1 MKNRENR
8 SPIFQNRVN
17 EYLLITLISFA
28 ASVSGTRLF
37 LEITGYPQLGGGELH
52 IAHVLWG
59 GLFLFI
65 GGLLPLIFSNRWAL
79 DLSALLSGVGIG
91 LFIDEV
97 GKFITQ
103 SNDYFYPSAAPII
116 YAFFL
121 LTALLYVRVRRER
134 EKNARIYMYHAL
146 QELEELLDNDLSIK
160 EHRQIIQYLEKIKM
174 INQDEQITKL
184 AEVLGNYLKE
194 RESFLIP
201 HKPGFWE
208 KWNLRIR
215 VFEAKW
221 FGKKRMRMILVT
233 ALLAWGAY
241 TIFEPWAILR
251 IFDNPDALSI
261 IIENLISNN
270 LVRNQSGLNWFQAK
284 IGLEGTLGFFSI
296 LSGIFIFLRREQ
308 LGVNIGIATMLIMMG
323 VANLILFYFDQFST
337 IVNASIQ
344 FLIFLLLV
352 RFRTR
357 FLVKNEILIQPVEK
371 LTNNQTTDK

>member
-1 MKNRENR
+1 MKNLDNR

-28 ASVSGTRLF
+28 ASVSLTRLF

-59 GLFLFI
+59 GLLLFI
-65 GGLLPLIFSNRWAL
+65 GSLLPLIFSNRWAL
-79 DLSALLSGVGIG
+79 DLSALSSGVGIG

-121 LTALLYVRVRRER
+121 LTALLYVRVRRQR
-134 EKNARIYMYHAL
+134 EKNARIYMYHTF

-160 EHRQIIQYLEKIKM
+160 EHRQIMKNLEKIKM
-174 INQDEQITKL
+174 FNQDDQITSL
-184 AEVLGNYLKE
+184 AEVLGEYLEE
-194 RESFLIP
+194 RESYLVP
-201 HKPGFWE
+201 HKPRFWE
-208 KWNLRIR
+208 KWYLRLR

-221 FGKKRMRMILVT
+221 FSKKRMRMILVSV
-233 ALLAWGAY
+233 LVAWGVYA
-241 TIFEPWAILR
+241 IFEPWAILR
-251 IFDNPDALSI
+251 IFNNPDALSI

-296 LSGIFIFLRREQ
+296 LSGIFMFLRKDH

-323 VANLILFYFDQFST
+323 IVNLILFYFDQFST

-344 FLIFLLLV
+344 FLIFISLV
-352 RFRTR
+352 RYRAR
-357 FLVKNEILIQPVEK
+357 FLVKNEIQNEPVK
-371 LTNNQTTDK
+371 KSDQ

>member
-1 MKNRENR
+1 
-8 SPIFQNRVN
+8 
-17 EYLLITLISFA
+17 
-28 ASVSGTRLF
+28 
-37 LEITGYPQLGGGELH
+37 
-52 IAHVLWG
+52 
-59 GLFLFI
+59 
-65 GGLLPLIFSNRWAL
+65 
-79 DLSALLSGVGIG
+79 VGIG

-134 EKNARIYMYHAL
+134 EKNARIYMYHAF

-174 INQDEQITKL
+174 INVDEQITKL
-184 AEVLGNYLKE
+184 AEVLGNYLRE

-296 LSGIFIFLRREQ
+296 LSGIFIFLRKEDI
-308 LGVNIGIATMLIMMG
+308 GVNIGIATMLIMLG

-344 FLIFLLLV
+344 FLIFLSLV

-357 FLVKNEILIQPVEK
+357 FLVKNEVLNQPVEK
-371 LTNNQTTDK
+371 SNQ

>member
-1 MKNRENR
+1 MNELENR

-28 ASVSGTRLF
+28 ASVSLTRLF

-59 GLFLFI
+59 GLLLFI
-65 GGLLPLIFSNRWAL
+65 GSLLPLIFSNRWTL
-79 DLSALLSGVGIG
+79 DLSAFLSGVGIG

-121 LTALLYVRVRRER
+121 LTALLYVRLRRPKTE
-134 EKNARIYMYHAL
+134 NARIYMYHAF

-160 EHRQIIQYLEKIKM
+160 EHRRILQYLDATIE
-174 INQDEQITKL
+174 NSNDEQLTKL
-184 AEVLGNYLKE
+184 AEVLTDYLKL
-194 RESFLIP
+194 RESYLVP
-201 HKPGFWE
+201 HEPGVWE
-208 KWNLRIR
+208 KWYLQLR

-221 FGKKRMRMILVT
+221 FGKKRMRLLLVA
-233 ALLAWGAY
+233 ALIMWGVFAV
-241 TIFEPWAILR
+241 FEPLAILR
-251 IFDNPDALSI
+251 IFDDPAAMEVM
-261 IIENLISNN
+261 IENLISNN

-284 IGLEGTLGFFSI
+284 IGLEGTLGLFSI
-296 LSGIFIFLRREQ
+296 ISGIFIFLRKEN

-344 FLIFLLLV
+344 FLIFIILV
-352 RFRTR
+352 RYKTR
-357 FLVKNEILIQPVEK
+357 FLTKNQNINEPVKK
-371 LTNNQTTDK
+371 T